1 MGLRDAG
8 QRKVIA
14 LQDYTP
20 LGDDDLPLQKDKEYI
35 LIKSSHS
42 DWWAVQ
48 DDKG

>member
-1 MGLRDAG
+1 MRPHDAG
-8 QRKVIA
+8 QRIVIA

-20 LGDDDLPLQKDKEYI
+20 HGDSDLPLQKDQEYV
-35 LIKSSHS
+35 LITSSHS